1 MSPAAPVPVAPHS
14 FRRDRRQRLLT
25 RRLCTSAAAYLRRAC
40 FPGAKLAAVVLACL
54 MASTTCTSFVGAL
67 CRQVASDARWRVRR
81 SAAAAAAAPADAN
94 STARAPVTA
103 TVQFRPLGPRLE
115 SLIKDV
121 ALLRAAA
128 EKQGQV
134 APGDGSVGLEFE
146 LSSLEASVQEAKAAS
161 ARSADPLLKAF
172 ALMPGW
178 NATATLAAARA
189 ERARYDELVKEL
201 QSSTER
207 LEEARIR
214 RQEAVAKLK
223 ALEER
228 AGKLDGA
235 VKEVGDAVGVGGVF
249 GLMNYFMSEDARIDQ
264 TIQKVSALKNRATQ

>member
-1 MSPAAPVPVAPHS
+1 
-14 FRRDRRQRLLT
+14 
-25 RRLCTSAAAYLRRAC
+25 
-40 FPGAKLAAVVLACL
+40 
-54 MASTTCTSFVGAL
+54 MASEAVCCSCCCCSCGCQL
-67 CRQVASDARWRVRR
+67 YSKSPSDC
-81 SAAAAAAAPADAN
+81 
-94 STARAPVTA
+94 
-103 TVQFRPLGPRLE
+103 
-115 SLIKDV
+115 
-121 ALLRAAA
+121 
-128 EKQGQV
+128 
-134 APGDGSVGLEFE
+134 DGSVQTTWPTVGE
-146 LSSLEASVQEAKAAS
+146 LDQ
-161 ARSADPLLKAF
+161 
-172 ALMPGW
+172 GC
-178 NATATLAAARA
+178 RA